1 MGKGA
6 LAARAVGHVYS
17 IRTARK
23 NGDDGIVKTDTENR
37 VLYRSFLTALIASGL
52 LSALIA
58 AMGPLLAGVPHLP
71 DQGAAWYFWKL
82 PAPTLWSRLTSWG
95 FYGLHQVS
103 VWVLVA
109 LAMRQ
114 GGRPKGL
121 SRINAAFL
129 LVNLFFILLHILQTH
144 IWYDGLAQDVPI
156 WTSQYSV
163 IVMLV
168 IMLFML
174 NPRRGLIL
182 GKKFPYSEAGL
193 RFANRWHGL
202 YISWAL
208 VYTFW
213 FHPTEG
219 SIGILFGFFYM
230 FLLLTQLSMANTK
243 VHFLLPWVTALE
255 FTVGLHGPVI
265 AIQNGYASWP
275 MFAAGFFFMT
285 AFTQQYS
292 FPLKPWGRALVFGV
306 YAAGVAV
313 MYWFRGY
320 SRLYEILFIPVA
332 LYGGA
337 IALALLTRLVP
348 DRKVPE
354 KTAAVGRPS
363 P

>member
-1 MGKGA
+1 VNA
-6 LAARAVGHVYS
+6 ETRS
-17 IRTARK
+17 
-23 NGDDGIVKTDTENR
+23 
-37 VLYRSFLTALIASGL
+37 LYRTFLIALVTSAVLTALIA
-52 LSALIA
+52 AL
-58 AMGPLLAGVPHLP
+58 GPLLASVYHLP
-71 DQGAAWYFWKL
+71 DKGASWYFWKL
-82 PAPTLWSRLTSWG
+82 PVPTFWSRLTSWG
-95 FYGLHQVS
+95 FYGLHQAA
-103 VWVLVA
+103 VWVLVV
-109 LAMRQ
+109 LAMRE
-114 GGRPKGL
+114 PKSSSRL
-121 SRINAAFL
+121 SRINVAFL
-129 LVNLFFILLHILQTH
+129 LVNLLFILLHILQTH
-144 IWYDGLAQDVPI
+144 VWYDGLAQDVPI

-163 IVMLV
+163 IIMLV

-174 NPRRGLIL
+174 NPRRGLFL
-182 GKKFPYSEAGL
+182 GLKFPYSDAGL
-193 RFANRWHGL
+193 GFVNRWHGP

-219 SIGILFGFFYM
+219 SIGLLFGFFYM
-230 FLLLTQLSMANTK
+230 FLLLTQLSLANTK

-292 FPLKPWGRALVFGV
+292 FKLPWWGRALVFAA
-306 YAAGVAV
+306 YAAGVGV

-320 SRLYEILFIPVA
+320 AKLYEIVFIPVA

-348 DRKVPE
+348 KRRVARAGGASG
-354 KTAAVGRPS
+354 AARS
-363 P
+363 